1 MSSNPRQSQTR
12 MAKISA
18 HVAPTLGYKYDVFLS
33 FRGPDTRRTVADVIY
48 ESLVDAGI
56 SVFRDNEELRKGGN
70 IGPELKRA
78 IDDSRIHV
86 PIFSEGYASSA
97 WCLQELARMVRR
109 QRESAGHE
117 IVPVFYGVSPS
128 DVRLKRGSYGEDLLW
143 HEGRYGE
150 ETVREWREALMEVAD
165 LKGWDARNAP
175 LGKLIKDFVRDVFIK
190 LKKRQKVLPDHL
202 VGIDDRVKDVM
213 QLLDCGSLGV
223 RFLLVHGMG
232 GIGKTT
238 LAKVVFN
245 EIAPLFD
252 GCSFLSDIAG
262 TSQIGGIVKL
272 QNQLLSDILKRS
284 IDVHDVDDG
293 VHMIRERFRNK
304 RVLIILDDVDNREQ
318 LTELTG
324 ISDWLG
330 PGSRIIVTTRN
341 VGVSPAGDI
350 GQHNNV
356 PFPPKGYYA
365 YEMMPMNPCHALQLF
380 SKHAFGETLPPD
392 DLETLSSD
400 IVATTGG
407 IPLALEASG
416 SFLRSKSLEIW
427 TETLERLRKVPD
439 RRVQDTLRISYEAL
453 SIEEKQ
459 IFLDIACFFNGL
471 ESTSAIYVWKDFG
484 YFPESG
490 LATLA
495 DMSLLKIDH
504 HNIFRMHDVIRD
516 FGMEIV
522 REENHLNPG
531 SQSRWWE
538 PEECLRILREPID
551 YQRKRN
557 VTSLW
562 LQFPEV
568 QKITSQELAS
578 LPNLRFLRLKRV
590 TIIGDCGNLLP
601 ELRWLSWH
609 DCPADFSATNFSP
622 RNLAVLKLSGSEL
635 GDDWPGWHQFTKSCE
650 LKFLELGECSRLTR
664 LPDLSAIR
672 TLERLTLRDCPS
684 LDQID
689 ESIGKLTRL
698 SCLKVY
704 NCKALR
710 ELPKEVGCLNSLK
723 ELIVRGTIHGPVGS
737 YLPHSIGN
745 LQSLTRL
752 EMESVGISKLPHSI
766 GELKDL
772 QSLCLSRCYVLRKLP
787 DSIGGLESLFELDL
801 SYTKVT
807 ELPDSIGNLRKL
819 KVIRIDHS
827 EISKIPS
834 TIGMAEKLEEFH
846 AEKCVNLEG
855 DIPSEI
861 GSLSSLKILNLSHT
875 CIRSVPTTINQLSRL
890 QELHLEGCHEL
901 KRVPELPPSL
911 INLYV
916 ESRSLKTVPNLSNLT
931 NLVNLIVSDYIEE
944 SLSNPW
950 DAKSIQTPN
959 LKWVGRLSRLETLK
973 LVHKSI
979 IAPPTELAS
988 LPGLKQLVLSCF
1000 DLQSLTQPLPSTL
1013 SMLKLINFNSL
1024 AEFSRSSYL
1033 KNLSSLELRKSW
1045 LMEIPL
1051 NSFGQ
1056 LENLR
1061 ELILSN
1067 CVFLVRLSSLPGLK
1081 KLRVLRLLN
1090 CPKLVEIQGLVKLE
1104 SLESIRIGQ
1113 CNSLVRL
1120 PNLLKLKKLRTMEF
1134 LFCRSLVSLPSLSQL
1149 ALEDCHLVVD
1159 RCDKLSNYNGPCWLY
1174 KDKRKCP
1181 NPHSRL

>member
-1 MSSNPRQSQTR
+1 
-12 MAKISA
+12 MATISA
-18 HVAPTLGYKYDVFLS
+18 HVASTSGYKYDVFLS

-70 IGPELKRA
+70 IGPELERA

-97 WCLQELARMVRR
+97 WCLQEFARMVRR

-128 DVRLKRGSYGEDLLW
+128 NVRLKRGSYGEDLLW

-150 ETVREWREALMEVAD
+150 ETVRE
-165 LKGWDARNAP
+165 

-341 VGVSPAGDI
+341 
-350 GQHNNV
+350 
-356 PFPPKGYYA
+356 
-365 YEMMPMNPCHALQLF
+365 
-380 SKHAFGETLPPD
+380 HAFGETLPPD

-416 SFLRSKSLEIW
+416 SFLRSKSLKIW

-601 ELRWLSWH
+601 ELRWLSLH

-684 LDQID
+684 LDQTD

-737 YLPHSIGN
+737 YRPHSIGN

-752 EMESVGISKLPHSI
+752 EMESVGISELPHSI

-875 CIRSVPTTINQLSRL
+875 CIRSVPTTINRLSPL

-911 INLYV
+911 INLYI
-916 ESRSLKTVPNLSNLT
+916 ESRSLTTVPNLSNLI
-931 NLVNLIVSDYIEE
+931 NLVNLLVSDYIEE

-1000 DLQSLTQPLPSTL
+1000 DLQSLTPPLPSTL

-1024 AEFSRSSYL
+1024 AEFSCSSYL
-1033 KNLSSLELRKSW
+1033 KNLSSLELCKSW

-1067 CVFLVRLSSLPGLK
+1067 CVFLVRLSSLWGLK